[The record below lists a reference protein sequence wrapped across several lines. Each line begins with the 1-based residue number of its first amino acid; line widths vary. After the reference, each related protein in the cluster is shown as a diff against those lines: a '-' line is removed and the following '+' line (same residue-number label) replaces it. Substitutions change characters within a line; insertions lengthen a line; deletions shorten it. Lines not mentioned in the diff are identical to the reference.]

1 MIRSSLLLALLAGAL
16 AIAGC
21 GGSSLNGGSA
31 STKTVTVDRVT
42 TVKEEQGGGT
52 TTSAAAESSVST
64 AKLDPERV
72 YKESSPGVVT
82 VISLFGG
89 SLSGLLGGDQGGEGV
104 GSGFVIDK
112 NGEVATNAHV
122 VTNGSGSSLKRA
134 KSVYVQFGN
143 GNQVPAKIVGFD
155 ANVDVALIKIDPD
168 GLNLNPLPLG
178 QSNGLTVGQPVA
190 AIGSPFN
197 EPQSLSVG
205 VISALDRTIDSLA
218 GKFGISGAIQTDAAI
233 NHGNS
238 GGPLLDENG
247 RVLGINSQ
255 IQSTGGGGEG
265 VGFAVPVD
273 AVRRS
278 LDQLR
283 NGGKASYAYLG
294 VSSVELFPQLAKRF
308 KLPVPQGAWI
318 QEISKGGPAEK
329 AGLKGGGAEVE
340 FQAARYK
347 PGGDVVTKVDGHPI
361 RRQADLSEIV
371 AAKRPGQ
378 TVKLEVYSGNK
389 KKTVDVKLAAR
400 PGLGG

>member
-1 MIRSSLLLALLAGAL
+1 MIRTSLLLALIAGAL

-21 GGSSLNGGSA
+21 GGSSLSGS
-31 STKTVTVDRVT
+31 SGSSKTVTVDRVV
-42 TVKEEQGGGT
+42 TVKEQQGGGT
-52 TTSAAAESSVST
+52 TTSAVESTVST

-104 GSGFVIDK
+104 GSGFVIDR

-122 VTNGSGSSLKRA
+122 VTNGQGSALKRA

-155 ANVDVALIKIDPD
+155 ANVDVALIKIDPN
-168 GLNLNPLPLG
+168 GLNLKPLPLG

-218 GKFGISGAIQTDAAI
+218 GRFGISGAIQTDAAI

-294 VSSVELFPQLAKRF
+294 VSSVALFPQLAKRF
-308 KLPVPQGAWI
+308 NLPVTQGAWL
-318 QEISKGGPAEK
+318 QEVSSGGPAEK
-329 AGLKGGGAEVE
+329 AGLKGGGDEKE

-347 PGGDVVTKVDGHPI
+347 PGGDVVIKVDGHPI

-378 TVKLEVYSGNK
+378 TVKLEVYSGSE

-400 PGLGG
+400 PGVGG